1 LLPLLFATTLFLS
14 AALLFLVQPLVG
26 KLLLPLLGGTP
37 AVWNTCLVF
46 FQGLLLAG
54 YYYAHAATDRL
65 GVRRQ
70 ARWHLALLLLA
81 PAALAAGWLLAG
93 SPLPVLGR
101 LVPVDEEFPVLPVLA
116 LLTLAVGAPVLVLA
130 TTGPLL
136 QRWRAAAGTDPYVL
150 YAASNAGSLV
160 GLLAYPLAVEPTLSL
175 TTQQHLWAAG
185 VVVYVVLVAWC
196 AALTASRDDPVHHS
210 GVGGGQGLGDET
222 PPKTPG
228 PNPWVEPDAPLPAR
242 RVLRWLALA
251 ALSSALLNA
260 VTAHL
265 TTDLAPM
272 PLLWVVP
279 LALYLVSF
287 ILVFARWP
295 ERLHWL
301 VGRVAPMLLLF
312 LVVVLVT
319 DAREPLALVL
329 GLHLGVF
336 FVLTLLCHGELAR
349 DRPPPTQLTAFYL
362 YLSLG
367 GVLGGLFT
375 ALVAPVVFH
384 RVGVVEYPLALVLA
398 ALVRP
403 GPLPGAW
410 GRNAPKA
417 DERPRPAD
425 VVAPL
430 LLGLATVGLILGVPR
445 LLGPPPAPS
454 SPDAVVDRLL
464 RGGLMFGVPAV
475 LAFTL
480 VRRPAR
486 YALALAALLLASALY
501 PGPHGRAL
509 YTERNFFGTLRVT
522 RSPDGQFYRLVH
534 GTTQH
539 GQQRI
544 DDTADPPKPL
554 MYYHPTGPA
563 GRVLDRLL
571 AGRRRRVGAVGLGCG
586 AMASYARPGEEW
598 VFWEIDPAVVR
609 VARDTGYF
617 TYLDRCKGDLRI
629 VLGDARRQ
637 LEREPGGRFDLLIL
651 DAFSSD
657 AIPVHLL
664 TREALALYLDKLAPN
679 GLLLFHVSNRY
690 LDLPPLLARLA
701 EAHDPPLAA
710 RVDDDSP
717 TSAQEAD
724 GKMRSVWVLLAR
736 SDDDLREACKDIHWQ
751 PIPARP
757 GPVWT
762 DTFSNLLGVW
772 KSAEE

>member
-1 LLPLLFATTLFLS
+1 MLPLLFATTLFLS

-93 SPLPVLGR
+93 SPVPVLGR

-116 LLTLAVGAPVLVLA
+116 LLTVAVGAPVLVLA

-196 AALTASRDDPVHHS
+196 AALTAGRDDPVQPS
-210 GVGGGQGLGDET
+210 GVEGEM
-222 PPKTPG
+222 P
-228 PNPWVEPDAPLPAR
+228 PNPWAQPDAPLPAR

-279 LALYLVSF
+279 LALYLISF

-295 ERLHWL
+295 ERLHRL

-312 LVVVLVT
+312 LIVVLVT

-349 DRPPPTQLTAFYL
+349 DRPPATQLTAFYL

-367 GVLGGLFT
+367 GVLGGLCS

-384 RVGVVEYPLALVLA
+384 RVGLVEYPLALVLA

-403 GPLPGAW
+403 PPSEQTLS
-410 GRNAPKA
+410 
-417 DERPRPAD
+417 DRPRLGD
-425 VVAPL
+425 VAAPL
-430 LLGLATVGLILGVPR
+430 ILGLATVALVVGVPR

-486 YALALAALLLASALY
+486 YALALAALLLASALD

-522 RSPDGQFYRLVH
+522 RSADGQFYRLVH

-563 GRVLDRLL
+563 GRVLDRLP

-617 TYLDRCKGDLRI
+617 TYLGRCKGDLRI

-736 SDDDLREACKDIHWQ
+736 SADDLREACKDIHWQ
-751 PIPARP
+751 PIPMRP

-772 KSAEE
+772 KSAED

>member
-1 LLPLLFATTLFLS
+1 MNPPARRTAGGAPLLPALFGTTLFLS

-54 YYYAHAATDRL
+54 YLYAHAATDRL

-70 ARWHLALLLLA
+70 ARWHLLLLVA
-81 PAALAAGWLLAG
+81 VPVALAAAWYFAG
-93 SPLPVLGR
+93 SPVPVLPW
-101 LVPVDEEFPVLPVLA
+101 LVPVDEEFPILPVLA
-116 LLTLAVGAPVLVLA
+116 LLAIAVGGPVLVLA

-136 QRWRAAAGTDPYVL
+136 QRWRAAAGADPYVL

-160 GLLAYPLAVEPTLSL
+160 GLVAYPLVVEPTLGL
-175 TTQQHLWAAG
+175 TAQRYAWSAG
-185 VVVYVVLVAWC
+185 VALYVVLVAWC
-196 AALTASRDDPVHHS
+196 AVVTFRGGRRTPDREIGQIRDKGQTGDVGREDSPTPIAPSRALLWT
-210 GVGGGQGLGDET
+210 GLS
-222 PPKTPG
+222 
-228 PNPWVEPDAPLPAR
+228 
-242 RVLRWLALA
+242 

-279 LALYLVSF
+279 LALYLISF

-295 ERLHWL
+295 DRLQRF

-319 DAREPLALVL
+319 GATEPLAVVV

-336 FVLTLLCHGELAR
+336 FTLVLLCHGELAR
-349 DRPPPTQLTAFYL
+349 DRPPAAQLTAFYL

-367 GVLGGLFT
+367 GVLGGLFC
-375 ALVAPVVFH
+375 ALLAPLLFH
-384 RVGVVEYPLALVLA
+384 RVGVIEYPLALVLA

-403 GPLPGAW
+403 G
-410 GRNAPKA
+410 RA
-417 DERPRPAD
+417 DGRPRLTD
-425 VVAPL
+425 FLLPL
-430 LLGLATVGLILGVPR
+430 LLGLATAALVLGVPR
-445 LLGPPPAPS
+445 LLGPPPAPA
-454 SPDAVVDRLL
+454 SPDAVLDRLQ
-464 RGGLMFGVPAV
+464 RAGLMFGVPAV

-480 VRRPAR
+480 VRRPLR
-486 YALALAALLLASALY
+486 YALALAALLLASALDA
-501 PGPHGRAL
+501 GPHGRAL

-534 GTTQH
+534 GTTLH

-544 DDTADPPKPL
+544 DGEGAATPL

-563 GRVLDRLL
+563 GRVLARLPSD
-571 AGRRRRVGAVGLGCG
+571 RRRRVGAVGLGCG
-586 AMASYARPGEEW
+586 AMAAYARPGEEW

-609 VARDTGYF
+609 VARDTRYF
-617 TYLDRCKGDLRI
+617 TYLDRCKGDLRV

-637 LEREPGGRFDLLIL
+637 LEREPDGRFDLLIL

-664 TREALALYLDKLAPN
+664 TREALALYLDKLAPH
-679 GLLLFHVSNRY
+679 GVLLFHVSNRY

-701 EAHDPPLAA
+701 EDHDPPLVA

-717 TSAQEAD
+717 TPSQEAD
-724 GKMRSVWVLLAR
+724 GKMRSTWVVLAR
-736 SDDDLREACKDIHWQ
+736 SADDLRALRQDIHWQ

-772 KSAEE
+772 KTADEF